1 VFHSANPTLREEMF
15 ETPEWAQ
22 DELARREQR
31 ARFMTIGGTV
41 NASMILIGVC
51 AAAAVG
57 AWAFL
62 TAGEGSPNA
71 GLAMP
76 FAIGGAIVGLVMAL
90 IISFKPKSAPFLSP
104 VYALVEG
111 VFLAGFSY
119 FVAANWVPTGE
130 GDPNTGL
137 IFQAVGLTFA
147 IFAGMLI
154 SYKAG
159 LIRVGPV
166 VQKIMITA
174 LGGLILYSV
183 ALMLM
188 NGIFGMGMPNLY
200 ASASPI
206 GIGFTAICLGLA
218 SLFLVMDFQFI
229 EEQTKRGAPK
239 YMEWYAAF
247 GLLVTLVW
255 VYVEVLRLLAKIQ
268 SRD

>member
-1 VFHSANPTLREEMF
+1 MFHSANPTLREEMF

-22 DELARREQR
+22 DELARREQKVR
-31 ARFMTIGGTV
+31 VMTIGGTV
-41 NASMILIGVC
+41 NASMVLIGLC
-51 AAAAVG
+51 AAAGIG
-57 AWAFL
+57 AW
-62 TAGEGSPNA
+62 
-71 GLAMP
+71 M
-76 FAIGGAIVGLVMAL
+76 AIVQNQSLVMPLWLGGMLGGLVFAL
-90 IISFKPKSAPFLSP
+90 IISFKPKTAPFLSP
-104 VYALVEG
+104 VYALLEG
-111 VFLAGFSY
+111 AFLAGFSY
-119 FVAANWVPTGE
+119 FVAANWVPTAEGE
-130 GDPNTGL
+130 PNTGL
-137 IFQAVGLTFA
+137 VFQAVGLTFA
-147 IFAGMLI
+147 IFFGMLV

-174 LGGLILYSV
+174 LGGLLLYSV

-188 NGIFGMGMPNLY
+188 NGLFGMGMPNLY

-206 GIGFTAICLGLA
+206 GIGFTAVCLGLA

-229 EEQTKRGAPK
+229 EQQTKRGAPK